1 MVEIFESQ
9 TIDELKEQVNGYLD
23 EDIPVGYEVDSIEYS
38 TSFDVIQTKL
48 VRSYSAMVV
57 LVEEATE

>member
-9 TIDELKEQVNGYLD
+9 TIDDLKEQVNGYLD